1 MSSGQDIKKDG
12 KETVKPVAARN
23 KTLPAGKYP
32 LKNLKF
38 LGDFMTTLRL
48 TTTTAAEKAGLTQ
61 VTVYYWLKKD
71 DAHLSSV
78 ENLINAWGYRLS
90 FELVSPDDE
99 ISIVNIELPNEKR
112 LAFLERAMVGVDRME
127 LQKKLGIGTTTIYY
141 WLTHDDIFIS
151 YIFQIAEALGKK
163 VKINIRPM

>member
-12 KETVKPVAARN
+12 KETVKPAAARN

-38 LGDFMTTLRL
+38 LGDFMMTLRL

-90 FELVSPDDE
+90 FELVSADDE
-99 ISIVNIELPNEKR
+99 ISIVNIELPDEKR

-151 YIFQIAEALGKK
+151 YIFRIAEALGKK